1 MATLKSLKAD
11 VSGVRPSSERSS
23 NDKYRL
29 GNDKWSERNFV
40 CQTQVCDLIDMNTI
54 YQTLIES
61 SSLSLSLIYELYVF
75 IPGWRCRTHKLLI
88 KARFRPI
95 LLLRRLIRCLIHFG
109 WITLRWKLVN
119 YFRFLGFRRCFQCRT
134 RPKPES
140 ALTMAL

>member
-29 GNDKWSERNFV
+29 GNDKWSERN
-40 CQTQVCDLIDMNTI
+40 CLPNT
-54 YQTLIES
+54 
-61 SSLSLSLIYELYVF
+61 SLRSHRYEYNFTKRLSNRHLWVYHLF
-75 IPGWRCRTHKLLI
+75 TNCMFSFLDWRCRTHKLLI

-134 RPKPES
+134 RPKPKS